1 MFIHWCIANIKEQYL
16 ICAGHNGIKLE
27 VILKSWKIHK
37 SVEIKQTAHEQPT
50 GQRRNQER
58 ERKKNLEA
66 NKNKNTVDQM
76 YVMLYKQFQEGSL

>member
-58 ERKKNLEA
+58 ERKK
-66 NKNKNTVDQM
+66 KSWS
-76 YVMLYKQFQEGSL
+76 KQKQKHSRPNVCYAV